1 MHESAIEK
9 LKNRDPI
16 AFLNRRANALAQRS
30 TDLKNL
36 ANAWEPLYKT
46 LTPEQ
51 KKRMATLTLFVLRDL
66 REDREHLRLQA
77 EEEED

>member
-1 MHESAIEK
+1 
-9 LKNRDPI
+9 
-16 AFLNRRANALAQRS
+16 LAQRS